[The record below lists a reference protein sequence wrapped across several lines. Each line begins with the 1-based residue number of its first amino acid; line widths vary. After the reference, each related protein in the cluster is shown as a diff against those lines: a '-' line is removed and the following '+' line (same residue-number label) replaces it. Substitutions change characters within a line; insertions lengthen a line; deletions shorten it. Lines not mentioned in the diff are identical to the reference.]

1 MVKEAESKIYRTNG
15 RHYLY
20 LPKDL
25 ITDSNFP
32 LDIRKK
38 IVIRINGN
46 HLIVENK
53 TE

>member
-25 ITDSNFP
+25 VTDSNFP
-32 LDIRKK
+32 LDIKRK
-38 IVIRINGN
+38 VLIRIDGQK
-46 HLIVENK
+46 LVIENK

>member
-32 LDIRKK
+32 LDIKKK
-38 IVIRINGN
+38 IVIRIDGN
-46 HLIVENK
+46 CLVVENK
-53 TE
+53 T

>member
-25 ITDSNFP
+25 VTDSNFP
-32 LDIRKK
+32 LDINKK
-38 IVIRINGN
+38 VLIRIDRQR
-46 HLIVENK
+46 LIVENK
-53 TE
+53 KE

>member
-1 MVKEAESKIYRTNG
+1 MVKEAKTKIYKTNG

-32 LDIRKK
+32 LDIKK
-38 IVIRINGN
+38 PIIIRIEGRK
-46 HLIVENK
+46 LTIENAVL
-53 TE
+53 